1 MSERWIPV
9 LSAVVGV
16 LGGLGGALIGGFV
29 ANQGQEQRFDDERA
43 AHIQDVRRDRYV
55 NYVRE
60 LMKLTFVGG
69 VPVQALTAQT
79 EVSLLSSSP
88 TVQGAARELG
98 EAANKHNEALKSHD
112 VSRQTRTGRLFS
124 RKLDRFIE
132 LAHAEV
138 ESGV

>member
-29 ANQGQEQRFDDERA
+29 ANEGQEQRFNDERA

-60 LMKLTFVGG
+60 LLTLTFVGG
-69 VPVQALTAQT
+69 VPVKALTAQT
-79 EVSLLSSSP
+79 DVSLLSTSQD
-88 TVQGAARELG
+88 VQGAARELG
-98 EAANKHNEALKSHD
+98 EAAGELNEAMKGHD
-112 VSRQTRTGRLFS
+112 KPEQIRTEQLFS
-124 RKLDRFIE
+124 SKLDRFIE
-132 LAHAEV
+132 LAHAEI